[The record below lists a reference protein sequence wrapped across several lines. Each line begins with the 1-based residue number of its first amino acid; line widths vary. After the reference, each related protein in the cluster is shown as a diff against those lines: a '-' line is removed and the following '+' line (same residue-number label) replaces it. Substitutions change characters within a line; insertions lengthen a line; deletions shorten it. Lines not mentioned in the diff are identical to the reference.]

1 MVSQQF
7 ENHKLPGHS
16 APVESK
22 TPAAS
27 DRSSLARSSGLP
39 QDGTPHFHD
48 PGLLPKSIAHSG
60 ADENCIMA
68 VKPSFFGRG
77 NGVMPPLA
85 FDKLQQLQAA
95 DLELDALRAE
105 VAQIEAALA
114 DQGEIEAA
122 RRALASLTTTQEQ
135 TGAAL
140 RDAELALATLTAEV
154 EGKSQRL
161 YSGNVVNPRELEALQ
176 ADIAQLTQQ
185 RAVREDHALQAM
197 VAAEEAEEAR
207 AAQHEQLDSLETTF
221 ASKRTEYD
229 ARLRELAAEIAS
241 LETARAAL
249 LEQNDP
255 TLAATYTS
263 LRARLGGQ
271 VLAPVSQ
278 GRCTFCHIALPDT
291 QLRHTQQN
299 QELVYCDTCGRL
311 LFTAR

>member
-1 MVSQQF
+1 
-7 ENHKLPGHS
+7 
-16 APVESK
+16 
-22 TPAAS
+22 
-27 DRSSLARSSGLP
+27 
-39 QDGTPHFHD
+39 
-48 PGLLPKSIAHSG
+48 
-60 ADENCIMA
+60 
-68 VKPSFFGRG
+68 
-77 NGVMPPLA
+77 MPPLA
-85 FDKLQQLQAA
+85 FDSLQQLQAA

-122 RRALASLTTTQEQ
+122 RRALASLTKTQEQ

-140 RDAELALATLTAEV
+140 RDAELSLATITAEV

-161 YSGNVVNPRELEALQ
+161 YSGSVVNPRELEALQ
-176 ADIAQLTQQ
+176 ADIAQLMQQ

-207 AAQHEQLDSLETTF
+207 AAQHEHLESLETAF
-221 ASKRTEYD
+221 ATKRKEYG
-229 ARLRELAAEIAS
+229 ARLRELAAEIPAR
-241 LETARAAL
+241 EAARAAL
-249 LEQNDP
+249 LERNDRA
-255 TLAATYTS
+255 LAATYAS

-291 QLRHTQQN
+291 QLRRAQQS
-299 QELVYCDTCGRL
+299 QELVYCDNCGRL